1 MRPRVAIRRS
11 ASWRGPSTPRRG
23 ARAALALM
31 SLALGLATAAPG
43 ATSLGLSA
51 DQQQRLAAGEVVV
64 LDMLPP
70 GASTSA
76 GGGTALGLVRA
87 APERVW
93 PVLVDYRGHPRYYPR
108 VVSAELVE
116 ADAQR
121 ALVRYE
127 VGVGP
132 LTFGFHMLKYPDPV
146 RRRIEWHLDPKHANN
161 FFRENSGYWQV
172 DPAEGGSLVTY
183 AIAVRTIVPGFFT
196 RGAERESLVDTIKKL
211 RKVVED

>member
-1 MRPRVAIRRS
+1 MAF
-11 ASWRGPSTPRRG
+11 
-23 ARAALALM
+23 
-31 SLALGLATAAPG
+31 GLATAAAG
-43 ATSLGLSA
+43 AASLGLTA
-51 DQQQRLAAGEVVV
+51 DQRHRLAAGEVVV
-64 LDMLPP
+64 LDTLPP

-108 VVSAELVE
+108 VVRAELVE
-116 ADAQR
+116 ADAQH

-132 LTFGFHMLKYPDPV
+132 FSFGFHMLKYPDAV
-146 RRRIEWHLDPKHANN
+146 RRRIEWHLDDKHANN

-211 RKVVED
+211 RKVVEG